1 MADNENLRV
10 ELVAPDRLVWSGE
23 ASFVLARTADGEIG
37 IMRNHAPVLSVLDP
51 GAVVIQDDGGDT
63 KVAAVDGGFLSVAD
77 SRVSILSEH
86 AETADEIDLE
96 SARRDV
102 EQAGDGA
109 GDGNAG
115 ADQDDDDAA
124 RRLAWAQARV
134 DAAQKAGR
142 QSASG

>member
-23 ASFVLARTADGEIG
+23 ASYVLARTADGEIG
-37 IMRNHAPVLSVLDP
+37 ILRNHAPVLSVLDP
-51 GAVVIQDDGGDT
+51 GAVIIQADGGDT
-63 KVAAVDGGFLSVAD
+63 TVAAVDGGFLSVAD
-77 SRVSILSEH
+77 NRVSILSEH

-109 GDGNAG
+109 GDAG
-115 ADQDDDDAA
+115 ADQDDEEAA
-124 RRLAWAQARV
+124 RRIAWGQARV

-142 QSASG
+142 QSATG

>member
-1 MADNENLRV
+1 MADDENLRV

-51 GAVVIQDDGGDT
+51 GAVVIQDAGGDT

-77 SRVSILSEH
+77 NRVSILSEH

-102 EQAGDGA
+102 EQAGDG
-109 GDGNAG
+109 NAG
-115 ADQDDDDAA
+115 ADQGDDDAA

-142 QSASG
+142 QSASS

>member
-1 MADNENLRV
+1 MADDDSLRV

-37 IMRNHAPVLSVLDP
+37 VLRNHAPVLSVLNP

-77 SRVSILSEH
+77 NRVSILSEH

-102 EQAGDGA
+102 EQAGDG
-109 GDGNAG
+109 DE
-115 ADQDDDDAA
+115 DDDDAA

>member
-1 MADNENLRV
+1 MADDDSLRV

-37 IMRNHAPVLSVLDP
+37 ILRNHAPVLSVLNP

-77 SRVSILSEH
+77 NRVSILSEH
-86 AETADEIDLE
+86 AETADEIDLV

-102 EQAGDGA
+102 EQAGDG
-109 GDGNAG
+109 DE
-115 ADQDDDDAA
+115 DDDDAA

>member
-1 MADNENLRV
+1 MADDDSLRV

-37 IMRNHAPVLSVLDP
+37 ILRNHAPVLSVLDP
-51 GAVVIQDDGGDT
+51 GAVVIQGDGGDT

-77 SRVSILSEH
+77 NRVSILSEH
-86 AETADEIDLE
+86 AETAEEIDLE

-109 GDGNAG
+109 GDED
-115 ADQDDDDAA
+115 DQDAA

>member
-1 MADNENLRV
+1 MADDENLRV

-37 IMRNHAPVLSVLDP
+37 ILRNHAPVLSVLDP
-51 GAVVIQDDGGDT
+51 GAVVIQGDGGDT

-77 SRVSILSEH
+77 NRVSILSEH

-102 EQAGDGA
+102 EQAGDG
-109 GDGNAG
+109 DE
-115 ADQDDDDAA
+115 DDDDAA